1 MTNQKQYFKKDLQ
14 YYKFCFYGFLKN
26 LRLFEPFIILFFLE
40 NNLTFLQIGILY
52 SIREITRNMFEIPAG
67 IISDSL
73 GRKKTMI
80 ASFGLYI
87 VSFVTYYFAQT
98 YTTFILA
105 MIIYSF
111 GDAFRTGTHKA
122 MIFDYLK
129 MNNWEDQKV
138 YYYGHTRSW
147 SQFGSAI
154 SALIAGFLVF
164 FSGSYRMIFIYS
176 ALPYVIDLILIASYP
191 KALNGQL
198 AGFDQK
204 RISERFKEVT
214 RDFFATLFKRKS
226 LKSIANLSMFT
237 GYYKAVKDYLQPVLQ
252 SLAISIPILMVWEE
266 KQRTAII
273 IGLIYFIIYLLTSFS
288 SRKSGWFSAKFMYI
302 LIPLNITL
310 LIGFTFGLIS
320 GVFFEYQLIIF
331 AVIAY
336 IIIYLIENLRKPIG
350 ISYITENID
359 NRILATVL
367 SAESQAHALIAAI
380 LAPIIGLLADKFG
393 IGYALAIVSVF
404 MILLAPIYMA
414 RKKDMD
420 LKIS

>member
-1 MTNQKQYFKKDLQ
+1 MNNQKQYFKKDLQ

-26 LRLFEPFIILFFLE
+26 LRLFEPFLILFFLE
-40 NNLTFLQIGILY
+40 NNLTFLQIGFLY
-52 SIREITRNMFEIPAG
+52 SIREITRNVFEIPAG
-67 IISDSL
+67 IISDTL

-80 ASFGLYI
+80 VSFGLYI

-98 YTTFILA
+98 YTVFILA
-105 MIIYSF
+105 MIVYSF

-129 MNNWEDQKV
+129 MNQWEDQKV

-154 SALIAGFLVF
+154 SALLAGVLVF
-164 FSGSYRMIFIYS
+164 YSGNYRMIFIYS
-176 ALPYVIDLILIASYP
+176 ALPYMLDLLLIASYP
-191 KALNGQL
+191 KELNGQV
-198 AGFDQK
+198 AGFNKK
-204 RISERFKEVT
+204 RINERFKEVT
-214 RDFFATLFKRKS
+214 HDFFSTIVNLKS

-252 SLAISIPILMVWEE
+252 SLAISIPILIMWEE

-273 IGLIYFIIYLLTSFS
+273 IGVIYFLIYLLTSFS
-288 SRKSGWFSAKFMYI
+288 SRKSGSFSAKYKYLI
-302 LIPLNITL
+302 IPLNITL
-310 LIGFTFGLIS
+310 LIGFFFGLLS
-320 GVFFEYQLIIF
+320 GILFEYQLLII
-331 AVIAY
+331 AIIAY

-367 SAESQAHALIAAI
+367 SAESQFHALIAAI
-380 LAPIIGLLADKFG
+380 LAPTIGFLADRFG
-393 IGYALAIVSVF
+393 IGYALAIVSIL

-414 RKKDMD
+414 RKKDVN
-420 LKIS
+420 LKK

>member
-1 MTNQKQYFKKDLQ
+1 MNNQKQYFKKDLQ

-40 NNLTFLQIGILY
+40 NNLTFLQIGVLY
-52 SIREITRNMFEIPAG
+52 SIREITRNVFEIPAG

-73 GRKKTMI
+73 GRKRTMI

-87 VSFVTYYFAQT
+87 VSFVTYYFAQS
-98 YTTFILA
+98 YAAFIVA

-129 MNNWEDQKV
+129 MNHWEDQKV

-154 SALIAGFLVF
+154 SALVAGFLVF

-176 ALPYVIDLILIASYP
+176 ALPYILDILLIASYP
-191 KALNGQL
+191 KELNGQI
-198 AGFDQK
+198 AGYNKK
-204 RISERFKEVT
+204 RIPERFKDVFH
-214 RDFFATLFKRKS
+214 DFFSALINRRS

-252 SLAISIPILMVWEE
+252 SFAISIPILIVWEE
-266 KQRTAII
+266 KQRTAVI
-273 IGLIYFIIYLLTSFS
+273 IGIIYFFIYMLTSFS
-288 SRKSGWFSAKFMYI
+288 SRKSGSFSARFKFI
-302 LIPLNITL
+302 FIPLNITL
-310 LIGFTFGLIS
+310 LGGFIFGLLS
-320 GVFFEYQLIIF
+320 GILFEYQLIII

-336 IIIYLIENLRKPIG
+336 IIIYLVENLRKPIG

-367 SAESQAHALIAAI
+367 SAESQAHALVAAI
-380 LAPIIGLLADKFG
+380 VAPIIGFLADRFG
-393 IGYALAIVSVF
+393 VGYALAIISAM
-404 MILLAPIYMA
+404 MILLAPIYLA
-414 RKKDMD
+414 RKK
-420 LKIS
+420 IWN

>member
-1 MTNQKQYFKKDLQ
+1 MNYHKLYFKKDIQ
-14 YYKFCFYGFLKN
+14 YYKFCLYGFLKN
-26 LRLFEPFIILFFLE
+26 LRFFEPFIILFFLE

-52 SIREITRNMFEIPAG
+52 SIREITRNIFEIPAG

-80 ASFGLYI
+80 TSFGLYI

-98 YTTFILA
+98 YAGFILA

-129 MNNWEDQKV
+129 MKNWEDQKV

-154 SALIAGFLVF
+154 SALVAGFLVF
-164 FSGSYRMIFIYS
+164 FSGSYRLIFIYS
-176 ALPYVIDLILIASYP
+176 AFPYILDLILIASYP
-191 KALNGQL
+191 KALNGQI
-198 AGFDQK
+198 AGLDKQK
-204 RISERFKEVT
+204 IGKRFKVVT
-214 RDFFATLFKRKS
+214 SDFFSTLFNRKS

-252 SLAISIPILMVWEE
+252 SLAVSIPILMILEE

-273 IGLIYFIIYLLTSFS
+273 IGVIYFFIYLLTSFS
-288 SRKSGWFSAKFMYI
+288 SRKSGVFSARYRYI
-302 LIPLNITL
+302 FIPLNITL
-310 LIGFTFGLIS
+310 IIGFTFGLIS
-320 GVFFEYQLIIF
+320 GIFYEYELLII

-380 LAPIIGLLADKFG
+380 LAPIIGFLADSFG
-393 IGYALAIVSVF
+393 LGIALAFVSVL

-414 RKKDMD
+414 RKKDMN
-420 LKIS
+420 LKI

>member
-1 MTNQKQYFKKDLQ
+1 MNNQKQNFKKDLQ
-14 YYKFCFYGFLKN
+14 YYKFCLYGFLKN
-26 LRLFEPFIILFFLE
+26 LRLFEPFLILFFLE
-40 NNLTFLQIGILY
+40 NNLSFLQIGILY
-52 SIREITRNMFEIPAG
+52 SIREITRNIFEIPAG

-87 VSFVTYYFAQT
+87 VSFVTFYFAQT
-98 YTTFILA
+98 YAVFILA

-129 MNNWEDQKV
+129 MNHWEDQKV
-138 YYYGHTRSW
+138 YYYGYTRSW

-154 SALIAGFLVF
+154 SALVAGFLVF

-176 ALPYVIDLILIASYP
+176 ALPYVLDLFLIASYP
-191 KALNGQL
+191 KTLNGPV
-198 AGFDQK
+198 AEFNQK
-204 RISERFKEVT
+204 RISERFKDVT
-214 RDFFATLFKRKS
+214 RDFFSTLFNRKS

-252 SLAISIPILMVWEE
+252 SLAISIPVLVILHE

-273 IGLIYFIIYLLTSFS
+273 IGVVYFVIYLLTSFS
-288 SRKSGWFSAKFMYI
+288 SKSAGSFSAKFKYI
-302 LIPLNITL
+302 IVPLNITL
-310 LIGFTFGLIS
+310 LIGFSFGLLS
-320 GVFFEYQLIIF
+320 GIFFEYQLMII
-331 AVIAY
+331 AVMAY
-336 IIIYLIENLRKPIG
+336 IIIYLVENLRKPIG

-380 LAPIIGLLADKFG
+380 LAPVIGFLADRFG
-393 IGYALAIVSVF
+393 VGYALAMVSII
-404 MILLAPIYMA
+404 MILISPIYMA
-414 RKKDMD
+414 RNKEMD
-420 LKIS
+420 LKE